1 MLGAMKTTG
10 LTPKQKQVLE
20 FIREFSDSQGYAPSQ
35 QEIARRFG
43 FRSLGTVQ
51 NYLVRLAAQG
61 LLRRSWNA
69 KRSLEVVPSDR
80 EGAGGEGELPLLGYV
95 AAGRPIEALANPEA
109 IEVPPW
115 LIGKGEHFV
124 LRVQGSSMVGDGI
137 LDGDYVV
144 VRRQAD
150 AADGTTVVALVDGEA
165 TVKRIFRHGERVELR
180 PANPAMESLWVEK
193 EQDLRIQG
201 ALAGVIRSFR

>member
-1 MLGAMKTTG
+1 MKTTG

-20 FIREFSDSQGYAPSQ
+20 FIRDFAEAHGYAPSQ

-51 NYLVRLAAQG
+51 NYLVRLEAQG

-69 KRSLEVVPSDR
+69 KRSLEVVPPDR
-80 EGAGGEGELPLLGYV
+80 EGGRAEGELPLLGYV
-95 AAGRPIEALANPEA
+95 AAGSPIEALSNPEA
-109 IEVPPW
+109 IEVPGW
-115 LIGKGEHFV
+115 LVGGGEHFV
-124 LRVQGSSMVGDGI
+124 LRVKGSSMVGDGI

-180 PANPAMESLWVEK
+180 PANPAMESLWVGEG
-193 EQDLRIQG
+193 QDLRIQG
-201 ALAGVIRSFR
+201 ALAGVIRSCR